1 MKNLLKHTIV
11 QTVLLGSL
19 ISNVYALEG
28 KYNFDPSHAKV
39 GFEVAHMVISNV
51 EGRFNKFDG
60 SLEAGKKLSDLKI
73 EATIDVNSVTTEDGE
88 RDKHLKSADF
98 FDAEKFPKMTFVSTK
113 ISGTDKKLVIH
124 GKLTIKDV
132 TKDVVLNGTLSKEIK
147 DPWGN
152 QRVAITGKTKINRK
166 DYGLNFNKVAE
177 FGPVVG
183 DEVTI
188 NISTEAV
195 KAK

>member
-1 MKNLLKHTIV
+1 MK
-11 QTVLLGSL
+11 L
-19 ISNVYALEG
+19 ISTLMLGLMMTNANALEG

-51 EGRFNKFDG
+51 EGRFNKFEG
-60 SLEAGKKLSDLKI
+60 TMTAGKKLTDLKI
-73 EATIDVNSVTTEDGE
+73 ETSIEVNSVNTEDGE

-98 FDAEKFPKMTFVSTK
+98 FDAEKFPKMTFVSTSITGSENKLK
-113 ISGTDKKLVIH
+113 IK

-132 TKDVVLNGTLSKEIK
+132 TKDVVLDGKISKEIK

-152 QRVAITGKTKINRK
+152 QRVAITGKTKINRQ
-166 DYGLNFNKVAE
+166 DFGLAFNKVAE

-183 DEVTI
+183 NDVTI
-188 NISTEAV
+188 SISTEAV

>member
-1 MKNLLKHTIV
+1 MKLLCTFMI
-11 QTVLLGSL
+11 GL
-19 ISNVYALEG
+19 ILTKANALEG

-60 SLEAGKKLSDLKI
+60 VMTTGKKLTDLKI
-73 EATIDVNSVTTEDGE
+73 ETSIEVNSINSDDVD

-98 FDAEKFPKMTFVSTK
+98 FDVEKFPKISFISTA
-113 ISGTDKKLVIH
+113 ISGSESKLKIK
-124 GKLTIKDV
+124 GKLTIKNI
-132 TKDVVLNGTLSKEIK
+132 TKDVTLDGKISKEIK

-152 QRVAITGKTKINRK
+152 QRIAISGKTKINRQ
-166 DYGLNFNKVAE
+166 DFGLTFNKVAE

-183 DEVTI
+183 NEVV
-188 NISTEAV
+188 ISIFTEAI